1 MVKQDVIHIAI
12 VAGEPSGDRL
22 GAGLIREV
30 REKIPNVQFSGIG
43 GPKMADQ
50 GCELLYQMDRIGVIG
65 LDGLREKLLDIL
77 RIRKQL
83 STLWQ
88 QQRPAVFVGVDV
100 PDFNIGLE
108 QRLKQVHI
116 PCIHYVSPTVWAWR
130 GYRIHKIKRSISHM
144 LALFPFEA
152 DFYRHHQV
160 PVTCVGHPLADEIS
174 EPDPAAARNALNI
187 DLGPAG
193 PSLARPGLARPG
205 LLIALLPGS
214 RRSEVKRLAL
224 PLIKAARVLLSQYPE
239 IRFVLPFATDKLQ
252 KTFHQTV
259 GSVEDLPLITLHG
272 QSRLALEAA
281 DVAVLASGTASL
293 EAALLRVPHVVVYR
307 LSGFSHWLV
316 QRLRQ
321 VDHFAMP
328 NHLLPE
334 PMVPELIQD
343 RVTPENIVEA
353 VNGYLQNPEHMKK
366 IKHAFADI
374 HKALKLDA
382 DKRAAEVVISMLG
395 KSAS

>member
-1 MVKQDVIHIAI
+1 MIDIAI

-22 GAGLIREV
+22 GAGLIREI
-30 REKIPNVQFSGIG
+30 REEIPQARFSGIG
-43 GPKMADQ
+43 GPKMAEQ
-50 GCELLYQMDRIGVIG
+50 GCELLYHMDRIGVIG

-83 STLWQ
+83 AARWRQ
-88 QQRPAVFVGVDV
+88 QEPAVFIGIDV

-108 QRLKQVHI
+108 SRLKHSGI

-152 DFYRHHQV
+152 DFYRRYQV
-160 PVTCVGHPLADEIS
+160 PVTCVGHPMADEIS
-174 EPDPAAARNALNI
+174 EPNPQSARDALGFGS
-187 DLGPAG
+187 GP
-193 PSLARPGLARPG
+193 LV
-205 LLIALLPGS
+205 ALLPGS
-214 RRSEVKRLAL
+214 RRNEVKRLAL
-224 PLIKAARVLLSQYPE
+224 PMVHAAHALLAQYPE
-239 IRFVLPFATDKLQ
+239 IEFVLPFATDKVRE
-252 KTFHQTV
+252 TFYQAT
-259 GSVEDLPLITLHG
+259 GKLEDLPLTTLKG

-281 DVAVLASGTASL
+281 DVAILASGTASL

-307 LSGFSHWLV
+307 LSRLSYWLV

-328 NHLLPE
+328 NHLLPA

-353 VNGYLQNPEHMKK
+353 VNGYLQNPERMNK
-366 IKHAFADI
+366 IKLAFADI
-374 HKALKLDA
+374 HAALKLDA
-382 DKRAAEVVISMLG
+382 DKRAAEVVIKMLG
-395 KSAS
+395 TRS